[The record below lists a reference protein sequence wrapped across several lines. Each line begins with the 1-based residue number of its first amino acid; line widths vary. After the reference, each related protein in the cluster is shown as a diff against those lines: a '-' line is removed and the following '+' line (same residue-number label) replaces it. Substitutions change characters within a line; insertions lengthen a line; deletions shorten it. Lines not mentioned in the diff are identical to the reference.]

1 MIASSLLS
9 TSFRLATQV
18 LLQLQ
23 PNNPVNL
30 PAPRAGRRYMLY
42 AHVPFCE
49 SLCPYCSFNRYIFQE
64 AAARTYFQS
73 MREEMRQVARK
84 GYDFDSMY
92 IGGGT
97 PTILI
102 DELART
108 IDLARELFHIQQVS
122 CETNPNHL
130 TAEVAQALAGRVQRL
145 SVGVQSFDDGL
156 LAKVNRL
163 ERFGTGKETLA
174 RLQAI
179 ADHFPSLNVDM
190 IFNFPG
196 QDMDTLR
203 RDIEMVIASGASQA
217 TFYPL
222 MTSPSV
228 EQALEHSV
236 GRVEHG
242 REENYYDL
250 IVEML
255 APHFELS
262 TAWTFSRRGGGMIDE
277 YIVENEEY
285 LGVGSGSFSYLN
297 GVLYVNS
304 FSLEYY
310 HQAISAHRSPATG
323 LRRFK
328 KIEQMRY
335 RFMMDLFGLAL
346 DKRAFQARF
355 GVPVELALP
364 VEMAF
369 FAGVGAFAENS
380 AERITLTARG
390 RYLLVVMMR
399 EFFSS
404 INRIRDQARE
414 ESARHAA
421 NQNDSR
427 LRNSPAK
434 S

>member
-23 PNNPVNL
+23 PTHPVNL
-30 PAPRAGRRYMLY
+30 PTPRQGHRYMLY

-64 AAARTYFQS
+64 STARAYFHNL
-73 MREEMRQVARK
+73 REEIRQVAHK

-97 PTILI
+97 PTILV
-102 DELART
+102 DELAKT
-108 IDLARELFHIQQVS
+108 VDLARELFHIKQIS

-130 TAEVAQALAGRVQRL
+130 TKSVADALAGRIQRL
-145 SVGVQSFDDGL
+145 SVGVQSFDDEL
-156 LAKVNRL
+156 LKKVNRL
-163 ERFGTGKETLA
+163 ERFGAGQETLECIQTVA
-174 RLQAI
+174 GQ
-179 ADHFPSLNVDM
+179 FQSLNVDM

-196 QDMDTLR
+196 QDEDTLR
-203 RDIEMVIASGASQA
+203 RDITTVIASGASQA

-228 EQALEHSV
+228 DHALEHSV
-236 GRVEHG
+236 GKVEHG
-242 REENYYDL
+242 HEEAFYDL
-250 IVEML
+250 IVDSL
-255 APHFELS
+255 APHYELS
-262 TAWTFSRRGGGMIDE
+262 TAWTFSRHGGGLIDE

-304 FSLEYY
+304 FSLEAYQ
-310 HQAISAHRSPATG
+310 QAVQAKHSPVTG
-323 LRRFK
+323 MRRFNQ
-328 KIEQMRY
+328 IEQMRY
-335 RFMMDLFGLAL
+335 RFMMDLFGLSL
-346 DKRAFQARF
+346 DKKAFIDRF
-355 GVPVELALP
+355 KVPVELALP

-369 FAGVGAFAENS
+369 FAGVGSFAENS
-380 AERITLTARG
+380 AERITLTPRG

-404 INRIRDQARE
+404 INRIRDQARVDD
-414 ESARHAA
+414 AKNA
-421 NQNDSR
+421 QNHQDR
-427 LRNSPAK
+427 ILHNSPAK